1 MGRPAGSKNKPRNGD
16 AQTGHNS
23 EPSLAEQKE
32 MLTEAVKRISA
43 LKTEMDILAED
54 LKEVFDEYKERG
66 VPRADISFALK
77 MHAMSDV
84 EAKAHAELHLQ
95 ITTWMHPTIQ
105 AAFQFSD
112 AAAAFKDE

>member
-1 MGRPAGSKNKPRNGD
+1 MGRPSGSKNKQRNGE
-16 AQTGHNS
+16 AQPGHNS

-32 MLTEAVKRISA
+32 MLTEAVQRVSN
-43 LKTEMDILAED
+43 LKSEMDALSED
-54 LKEVFDEYKERG
+54 LKEVFAEYKERG

-105 AAFQFSD
+105 AAFQFSND
-112 AAAAFKDE
+112 AE